1 MCVCISITAV
11 VKLDY
16 VFLLFLCLF
25 VVVVIFFFVFFF
37 QEISLQSLNEIRTY
51 RLLGPS
57 WFSDS

>member
-37 QEISLQSLNEIRTY
+37 SRNILAE
-51 RLLGPS
+51 
-57 WFSDS
+57 FK